1 MDYILTNL
9 ECTSVTISS
18 KKFKFYITSIKII
31 EFVCNTNSRYL
42 SIFKIVIII
51 K

>member
-9 ECTSVTISS
+9 ECASVTISN
-18 KKFKFYITSIKII
+18 KKFKFYMTSIKII
-31 EFVCNTNSRYL
+31 EFVYNANSYYL